1 MLCSSARLGWTCLG
15 FEHACCSKQCLRSCH
30 ELDCDGRPSAMIN
43 LRAKISLGAKIR
55 YMQR

>member
-1 MLCSSARLGWTCLG
+1 MLCSSARLGWPCLG
-15 FEHACCSKQCLRSCH
+15 FEHACCSKQCLRSH
-30 ELDCDGRPSAMIN
+30 ELDCGGRPSAMIN